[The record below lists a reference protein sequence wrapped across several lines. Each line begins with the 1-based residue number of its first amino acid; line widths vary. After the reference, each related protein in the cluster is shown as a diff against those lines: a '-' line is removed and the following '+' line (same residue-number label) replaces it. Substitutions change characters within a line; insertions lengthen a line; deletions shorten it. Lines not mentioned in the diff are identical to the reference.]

1 MFLDTAMVLLT
12 GNNCYLNMDGIVVK
26 VRALF
31 EILSPWAEAESTYWV
46 KYEYCWLGSI
56 V

>member
-26 VRALF
+26 VHDFVLF
-31 EILSPWAEAESTYWV
+31 EILSPWAEVESTI
-46 KYEYCWLGSI
+46 GSNMSI
-56 V
+56 VGWEE